1 MRNQTI
7 FTFADHTGNPLF
19 IKGLI
24 EGNNPFFE
32 LLVALD
38 VY

>member
-1 MRNQTI
+1 MRNETI
-7 FTFADHTGNPLF
+7 FTLAFHTNNPLF
-19 IKGLI
+19 TKGFI
-24 EGNNPFFE
+24 EGSNPFFE